1 MTSIT
6 ESAIEK
12 LQYPLLP
19 KLMSGE
25 VLVKLAK
32 GEAAI

>member
-1 MTSIT
+1 MTRIV
-6 ESAIEK
+6 EYAIEK
-12 LQYPLLP
+12 LQYPLLH

-25 VLVKLAK
+25 VLVKSAQ